1 MGGQLKNIAK
11 ISAATIGSR
20 VLGFARDAATMA
32 YLGLSAVN
40 AAYTF
45 AFTLPNLFRRLLGE
59 GALSSAMIPIFA
71 QSVEKSGKEAAFG
84 FLNKVLT
91 RTAILLAAL
100 TIIGMSLAFAASEA
114 DIQTQRFHLGA
125 SYLVVLMPYMFMI
138 CLAAVFGSALN
149 VLGSFGM
156 PSIGPML
163 LNISIICGIFIGAW
177 LYPSDDVALGYAMC
191 AAWLVGGFLQMLIP
205 AVWTYKKGWR
215 FKFDLGKSDE
225 LGELYALFVPALTG
239 AAIIQVNIFVSKML
253 ALWLNDSAIPALYLA
268 SRLLEFPLGVFTIAI
283 ATVFFPRLSALKAS
297 DDTEAHKREYAK
309 GFLMTLAVA
318 IPATFG
324 LVTFAPDI
332 IALLFQWGVFKA
344 RDVDICTPV
353 VIAAVSG
360 LPFFSIATFAT
371 RGFHSSKD
379 TKTPVKISAY
389 SFAANIA
396 LSLILMKPFGA
407 AGLAAANAGAAAL
420 QAWMLSTK
428 LKMKFGKL
436 GLVDEVGK
444 IFAASAVMT
453 LAALGLRAAG
463 AEFFQGKGL
472 ACTVADSTYVKTLPA
487 GSILD
492 YTPTAGQRVKKGRIV
507 YLTINTLNIPLCNVP
522 DVADNSSVRE
532 AQARLLAAGFKL
544 TPNDSVPGEQDWVYY
559 VRHGEDTLNVD
570 DQVPTGAT
578 LTLIIGNG
586 EPIPAP
592 ADSLSADSLG
602 LMRDSIPADLP
613 EDESWF

>member
-1 MGGQLKNIAK
+1 M
-11 ISAATIGSR
+11 
-20 VLGFARDAATMA
+20 
-32 YLGLSAVN
+32 
-40 AAYTF
+40 
-45 AFTLPNLFRRLLGE
+45 
-59 GALSSAMIPIFA
+59 
-71 QSVEKSGKEAAFG
+71 
-84 FLNKVLT
+84 
-91 RTAILLAAL
+91 
-100 TIIGMSLAFAASEA
+100 
-114 DIQTQRFHLGA
+114 
-125 SYLVVLMPYMFMI
+125 
-138 CLAAVFGSALN
+138 
-149 VLGSFGM
+149 
-156 PSIGPML
+156 
-163 LNISIICGIFIGAW
+163 
-177 LYPSDDVALGYAMC
+177 
-191 AAWLVGGFLQMLIP
+191 
-205 AVWTYKKGWR
+205 
-215 FKFDLGKSDE
+215 
-225 LGELYALFVPALTG
+225 GELYALFVPALAG

-472 ACTVADSTYVKTLPA
+472 ALFSCAAAIPIAACVYFACLALFKSKLANVA
-487 GSILD
+487 
-492 YTPTAGQRVKKGRIV
+492 
-507 YLTINTLNIPLCNVP
+507 
-522 DVADNSSVRE
+522 
-532 AQARLLAAGFKL
+532 LAA
-544 TPNDSVPGEQDWVYY
+544 
-559 VRHGEDTLNVD
+559 
-570 DQVPTGAT
+570 
-578 LTLIIGNG
+578 IIKKK
-586 EPIPAP
+586 
-592 ADSLSADSLG
+592 
-602 LMRDSIPADLP
+602 
-613 EDESWF
+613 